1 MRAPLHTRAMS
12 FRKFS
17 ALTVHLKQGVEAP
30 DMKARLALIAQGALR
45 PYVRRLFY
53 LMEPYRT
60 YADHRLTVQR
70 TNEAMAFLA
79 AAPAR
84 LEAAG
89 AAAGPAARAKAAES
103 TGAAESLFFKHAY
116 KIYGAVI
123 VSYWGVCKAM
133 EKPEP
138 AHPMVKAYGKN
149 RYRSD

>member
-1 MRAPLHTRAMS
+1 MS

-30 DMKARLALIAQGALR
+30 DMKAKLALVAQGALR

-84 LEAAG
+84 LEPRRRRWA
-89 AAAGPAARAKAAES
+89 AARAKAAES

>member
-1 MRAPLHTRAMS
+1 MS

-30 DMKARLALIAQGALR
+30 DMKAKLALVAQGALR

-84 LEAAG
+84 LEAAA
-89 AAAGPAARAKAAES
+89 AAAGPAARAKATES

-133 EKPEP
+133 EQPEP